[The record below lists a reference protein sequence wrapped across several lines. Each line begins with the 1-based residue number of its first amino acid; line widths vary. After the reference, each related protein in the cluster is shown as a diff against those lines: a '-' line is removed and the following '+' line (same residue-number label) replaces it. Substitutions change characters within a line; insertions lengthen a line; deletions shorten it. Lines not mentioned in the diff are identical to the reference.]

1 MCGLPATSGA
11 NERGRLDQRRESG
24 IPCTARR
31 LLAEWER
38 LIRRGQV
45 VMVGPIRQELLS
57 GVRDRGV
64 FEKLRLKL
72 RPFED
77 VPLTTQDFEEAAL
90 CYNRCQ
96 AGGVTGSAVDCLLC
110 AVSIRLDLSI
120 FTTDEDFG
128 LFSRHLPIRL
138 HVPRSDGATRRT

>member
-1 MCGLPATSGA
+1 MNVLVDTPIWSLA
-11 NERGRLDQRRESG
+11 LRRRAGDLSA
-24 IPCTARR
+24 PQKR

-57 GVRDRGV
+57 GVREPGV

-77 VPLTTQDFEEAAL
+77 VPLATQDFEEAAR
-90 CYNRCQ
+90 CYNRCR

-110 AVSIRLDLSI
+110 AVSIRLGLFILS
-120 FTTDEDFG
+120 TDEDFR
-128 LFSRHLPIRL
+128 LFSKHLPIRL
-138 HVPRSDGATRRT
+138 HVPRSDGTTRRT